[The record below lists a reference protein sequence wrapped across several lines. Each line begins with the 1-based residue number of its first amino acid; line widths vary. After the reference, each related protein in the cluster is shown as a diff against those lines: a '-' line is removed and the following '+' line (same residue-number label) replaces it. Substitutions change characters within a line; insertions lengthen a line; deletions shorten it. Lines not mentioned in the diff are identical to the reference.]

1 MNHEVEK
8 NRVKVVRALGEE
20 LPRVRLDKRKI
31 EQVLINV
38 FLNAIQAMPE
48 GGTLTVKT
56 YARTPTPGGPPAG
69 SRGAHLLKSFGRAVV
84 VEVDDTGAGVP
95 EGQLRKVF
103 EPFFTTKPTRKGTGL
118 GLTVT
123 KAIVDMH
130 GGKVDIRNRPGGGF
144 RVSILLDPKGGRED
158 AQEAAVARR

>member
-1 MNHEVEK
+1 
-8 NRVKVVRALGEE
+8 
-20 LPRVRLDKRKI
+20 
-31 EQVLINV
+31 
-38 FLNAIQAMPE
+38 
-48 GGTLTVKT
+48 
-56 YARTPTPGGPPAG
+56 
-69 SRGAHLLKSFGRAVV
+69 LLKSFGRAVV
-84 VEVDDTGAGVP
+84 VEVDDTGVGVP

-144 RVSILLDPKGGRED
+144 RVSILLHPKGGREN
-158 AQEAAVARR
+158 AQETAVAGR